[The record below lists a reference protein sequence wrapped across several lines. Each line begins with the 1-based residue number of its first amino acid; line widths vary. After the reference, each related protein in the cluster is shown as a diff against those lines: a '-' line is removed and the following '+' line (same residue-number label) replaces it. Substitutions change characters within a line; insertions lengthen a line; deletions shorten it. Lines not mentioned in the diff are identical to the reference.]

1 MARSF
6 LVAAEAERCVATAQA
21 EVRVSTAPLDAQH
34 AHHVAGLVV
43 VRQAVPAQA
52 RSCSCAK
59 PFRLRRLASNGAQPT
74 DREFR

>member
-21 EVRVSTAPLDAQH
+21 EVRVSPAPLDAQH

-43 VRQAVPAQA
+43 VRQPSVVAMA
-52 RSCSCAK
+52 
-59 PFRLRRLASNGAQPT
+59 LASRHTKPT
-74 DREFR
+74 GVSL